1 MTEAQIELEIA
12 EITTALSHIRKAG
25 QSYTI
30 NTGGSTRTV
39 SMADYKA
46 LITDRQNLRC
56 QLAEVQGSGGLVM
69 GASW

>member
-46 LITDRQNLRC
+46 LITDRQNLRG